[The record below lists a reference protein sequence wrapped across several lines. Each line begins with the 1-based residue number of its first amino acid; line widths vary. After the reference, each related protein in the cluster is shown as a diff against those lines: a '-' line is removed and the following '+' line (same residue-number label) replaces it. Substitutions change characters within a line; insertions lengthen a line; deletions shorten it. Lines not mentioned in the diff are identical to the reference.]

1 MADYYGTVGDGDD
14 YFDTRL
20 HSDVWDNSS
29 LTDKT
34 KALYSATRYMDRLNY
49 KGQKH
54 TVYVVILADE
64 DATDEEIRVAE
75 ASQVLEFPRDAD
87 VNVPG
92 DIEIACYE
100 IAFALLDG
108 VDPDIELEALGVQA
122 QSYAGVRTTFNR
134 DQQPIEHLIHGIA
147 SAFAWRLLK
156 PFLRD
161 GKAMRLDRVT

>member
-1 MADYYGTVGDGDD
+1 MVDYYGTVDDGDD
-14 YFDTRL
+14 YFETRL

-29 LTDKT
+29 LSDKI
-34 KALYSATRYMDRLNY
+34 KALYTATRYIDRLNY

-54 TVYVVILADE
+54 TVYILV
-64 DATDEEIRVAE
+64 DATNEEIRAAE
-75 ASQVLEFPRDAD
+75 ASQVLEFPRDD
-87 VNVPG
+87 DTDIPG

-161 GKAMRLDRVT
+161 GKAVKFDRVS